1 MPVSILASKD
11 IGQQGFSKEQD
22 QELPD
27 TTVTFLSQG
36 TIIMLPTL

>member
-1 MPVSILASKD
+1 MPFSVLASKD

-27 TTVTFLSQG
+27 TAGTFLIQG
-36 TIIMLPTL
+36 TIITLPTL